1 MYQLR
6 VNHVCLEDLGMATFV
21 EWINGCM
28 GLVIIVLSAH
38 GLFFSW
44 AVYTVVKEMLE
55 EGKKKKKRVRKKEES
70 GRITI
75 MNPLHKNFQGAST
88 RSIEMI
94 NRLENIHQV
103 EDTVSK
109 HRDNASNIERVDDEI
124 HVHTTEHDEEVEH
137 VAPTQKVTL

>member
-1 MYQLR
+1 MINRLENIHR
-6 VNHVCLEDLGMATFV
+6 VED
-21 EWINGCM
+21 
-28 GLVIIVLSAH
+28 
-38 GLFFSW
+38 
-44 AVYTVVKEMLE
+44 TVSKHRDNASNIE
-55 EGKKKKKRVRKKEES
+55 RVEES

-75 MNPLHKNFQGAST
+75 MNPLHKNFQGASA

-94 NRLENIHQV
+94 NRLENIHRV